1 MEEIK
6 TLLETQPLFALFLT
20 IALGYL
26 VGEINIK
33 GFSLGSGAVLFVG
46 LAIGGFAPKA
56 APPALLG
63 TMGLLLF
70 LYGVGIQYGAQ
81 FFRGLTSTEGL
92 KANLAALL
100 GVIGAGCISVA
111 LVPFAGMPV
120 DEALGI
126 FAGAGTSTATLQ
138 AIIAAMKSDGAA
150 VGYSVAYPFGVAV
163 PILCIYVLNA
173 WLKPKI
179 EQPAGQVIETAEVL
193 LSNEDFLGLRF
204 PELVAKLPAGV
215 AVAAVRREHRNQL
228 PSEQLVLK
236 QNDVL
241 LVTATDKVALA
252 SAVALLGKLE
262 PGRITSHRED
272 LDYIRVFASK
282 KTVVGCAVG
291 DLPFPEGLACSVVQ
305 VRRGDSDLLPSPE
318 LILEVG
324 DRVGLLAP
332 RDKTKAIRS
341 FFGDSI
347 KGTADF
353 SYISIGIGAALG
365 LLLGMIPLPI
375 PGLGKLTLGLA
386 GLLLLALYLGK
397 IRRTGAFVWTMPLS
411 ANLVL
416 RNFGLTI
423 FLAQV
428 GMASGPKFFATVG
441 ETGATFLIYGALI
454 ALSLVLITAFF
465 SLVVFRLPFD
475 TAIGVISGATGNPA
489 ILAFSSRI
497 APTDRPDIGYA
508 MIFPSMT
515 IFKIIFAQV
524 AAALFGG

>member
-204 PELVAKLPAGV
+204 PQLVAKLPAGV
-215 AVAAVRREHRNQL
+215 AIAAVRREHRNQL

-262 PGRITSHRED
+262 PGRITVTARIWTTSASLPPRKPS
-272 LDYIRVFASK
+272 LAARWVIFLFPKAWRVQSF
-282 KTVVGCAVG
+282 
-291 DLPFPEGLACSVVQ
+291 
-305 VRRGDSDLLPSPE
+305 
-318 LILEVG
+318 
-324 DRVGLLAP
+324 
-332 RDKTKAIRS
+332 RS
-341 FFGDSI
+341 
-347 KGTADF
+347 
-353 SYISIGIGAALG
+353 GAA
-365 LLLGMIPLPI
+365 IAICCP
-375 PGLGKLTLGLA
+375 
-386 GLLLLALYLGK
+386 
-397 IRRTGAFVWTMPLS
+397 VLS
-411 ANLVL
+411 
-416 RNFGLTI
+416 
-423 FLAQV
+423 
-428 GMASGPKFFATVG
+428 
-441 ETGATFLIYGALI
+441 
-454 ALSLVLITAFF
+454 
-465 SLVVFRLPFD
+465 
-475 TAIGVISGATGNPA
+475 
-489 ILAFSSRI
+489 
-497 APTDRPDIGYA
+497 
-508 MIFPSMT
+508 
-515 IFKIIFAQV
+515 
-524 AAALFGG
+524 